1 MTVTN
6 FLPYSLTNADGVVV
20 TAAAI
25 VRSDDNNNNNDI
37 KSLYDKDDT
46 IDVPVVFKKQIDE
59 DIKYYV
65 PFSSFVNDLGLASLY
80 TMGTLTQGIGSIG
93 STAVDMFKTVYSP
106 VSALLTWP
114 LTPIPVVGDTTRVT
128 SRGIYS
134 VLNNLQR
141 GIENTSS
148 DVGRVFKE
156 PFEQRMEYVT
166 KQQQLKSGD
175 ETVIASERPITNQPE
190 IREPVVTTANP
201 TTVNYRQTSDPVIT
215 TNDPAGNHTNRL

>member
-20 TAAAI
+20 TAAAT
-25 VRSDDNNNNNDI
+25 VRSDDNDI

-46 IDVPVVFKKQIDE
+46 IDVPVFKKKIDE

-93 STAVDMFKTVYSP
+93 STAVDMFNKTVYSP

-166 KQQQLKSGD
+166 KQLKAGG

-190 IREPVVTTANP
+190 IREPVITTANI
-201 TTVNYRQTSDPVIT
+201 R
-215 TNDPAGNHTNRL
+215 RRR